1 MLFISKLLIL
11 SILLLIF
18 YYHSVKKI
26 YYIIIIGLILIEILD
41 YIFNKKD
48 DLKIITK
55 GIEEVINGN
64 LSKKFDVKDKKI
76 SKIAKGLNKI
86 LYNYRNVLSQMSYS
100 VSQTFGI
107 AQELAMATRET
118 NQSIIEVAKAIE
130 QIALGAEEQKNN
142 ISDILARNNELKF
155 ISEDTAL
162 ENKKAQEQWYK
173 TNEAFKYTFN
183 ILSKLIVNMEDRMEK
198 NQSIVENAKYIS
210 SSIKEIN
217 NIVDMVKDIS
227 HQTNL
232 LALNAA
238 IEAARAGEYGQGFSV
253 VAEEVKKLAE
263 MTEQAT
269 IKISIMI
276 EEFEKDIIE
285 LLNELKE
292 GILKEQEDAKLA
304 KGTQVSF
311 EKTEDSLNTII
322 NVINTTDGKMN
333 KQLEEMDIIIKNI
346 ENISSISEETVAAT
360 QEISATVEEQ
370 VSSLDY
376 ISDNAAK
383 LHEMTNEIDK
393 IIKNHSKVVIDENT
407 LNKIIEE
414 NKKIIEEIRNNKHIR
429 NLELTQHQAIYNE
442 IMEKNINIDII
453 YLYDT
458 NGNLL
463 SSSETLED
471 IDVTNRE
478 WFVGGLKEDIY
489 ISDFYISYD
498 TKNVSLTISSQ
509 VKDLDNNLIGVLGVD
524 IQIES

>member
-118 NQSIIEVAKAIE
+118 YQSIIEVAKAIE

-238 IEAARAGEYGQGFSV
+238 I
-253 VAEEVKKLAE
+253 
-263 MTEQAT
+263 QA
-269 IKISIMI
+269 
-276 EEFEKDIIE
+276 
-285 LLNELKE
+285 
-292 GILKEQEDAKLA
+292 
-304 KGTQVSF
+304 
-311 EKTEDSLNTII
+311 
-322 NVINTTDGKMN
+322 
-333 KQLEEMDIIIKNI
+333 
-346 ENISSISEETVAAT
+346 
-360 QEISATVEEQ
+360 
-370 VSSLDY
+370 
-376 ISDNAAK
+376 
-383 LHEMTNEIDK
+383 
-393 IIKNHSKVVIDENT
+393 
-407 LNKIIEE
+407 
-414 NKKIIEEIRNNKHIR
+414 
-429 NLELTQHQAIYNE
+429 
-442 IMEKNINIDII
+442 
-453 YLYDT
+453 
-458 NGNLL
+458 
-463 SSSETLED
+463 
-471 IDVTNRE
+471 
-478 WFVGGLKEDIY
+478 
-489 ISDFYISYD
+489 
-498 TKNVSLTISSQ
+498 
-509 VKDLDNNLIGVLGVD
+509 
-524 IQIES
+524 